1 MRLTQ
6 INGVML
12 ELLDK
17 GWGEPVVFVHGSMG
31 DECAAVLTEPIL
43 ANHYRLIH
51 YHRRGFGRS
60 ECPTM
65 PVTFAQQVAD
75 LKAVMHHRG
84 VTRAHLV
91 GESCG
96 AAILLQFALDEPE
109 LVHSLAL
116 LEPAGIAKY
125 LQPGETTQEKSTVQI
140 LYESGDK
147 AGAINAFAQGVAGV
161 DYRTDFDK
169 TLPPGWFERYA
180 AEADTVFLSDIPSLR
195 AWYFNPV
202 DAARIRRPVL
212 NMVGART
219 TPTFRKVHEAI
230 QLWLP
235 HAESFVLP
243 DASHTMLVTNPK
255 GAAERLA
262 SFFSS
267 HPIRNGI

>member
-1 MRLTQ
+1 
-6 INGVML
+6 
-12 ELLDK
+12 
-17 GWGEPVVFVHGSMG
+17 MG
-31 DECAAVLTEPIL
+31 DETAAVVVEPALI
-43 ANHYRLIH
+43 NDYRVID

-60 ECPTM
+60 ECPRM

-75 LKAVMHHRG
+75 LKAIMHHRG

-96 AAILLQFALDEPE
+96 AAILLQVALDAPD
-109 LVHSLAL
+109 LLHSLAL
-116 LEPAGIAKY
+116 LEPAGIAKL
-125 LQPGETTQEKSTVQI
+125 LQPSGTTQEKSRAQI

-169 TLPPGWFERYA
+169 TLPSGWFERYA
-180 AEADTVFLSDIPSLR
+180 MEADTVFLSDIPSLR
-195 AWYFNPV
+195 AWYFNHADV
-202 DAARIRRPVL
+202 ALIRCPVL

-219 TPTFRKVHEAI
+219 IPTFRKVHEAL
-230 QLWLP
+230 QMWLP

-243 DASHTMLVTNPK
+243 NASHTMLVTNPK

-267 HPIRNGI
+267 HPISNGN